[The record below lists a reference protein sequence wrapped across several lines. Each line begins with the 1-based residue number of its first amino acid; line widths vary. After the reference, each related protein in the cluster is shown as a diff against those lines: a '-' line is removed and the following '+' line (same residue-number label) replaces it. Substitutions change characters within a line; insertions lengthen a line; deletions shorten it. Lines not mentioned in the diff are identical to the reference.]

1 MVRFLQNICSGDTW
15 LFTRFDCYGINKRA
29 DLHTTIFHI
38 REIIMENIRIQDD
51 LYTYVNQAKLD
62 ELVIPED
69 MPVAGGFASL
79 STDVEKLMINEFNTM
94 CADASYPN
102 EYMANACALYM
113 MAKDVKRKKKHGIK
127 PALKNLAALKKITT
141 LRGYNLHAKEL
152 LFKGI
157 ALPISIAVEPN
168 MKDTTHHC
176 VMVTGPNVILPDASY
191 YKEGREQQRDQL
203 LNLWTGFAKQVLA
216 IAGHSEEECEALL
229 KDTLAFDAL
238 VAKYVKSRE
247 EWAEYVKM
255 YNPMKTGR
263 VAGMVKPLNLKK
275 LLTDLF
281 GFVPEEI
288 IVAEPRF
295 FKNFKEVFNAET
307 FDAYKNW
314 AYVVTLMGS
323 CSLLSEELRDLGGAF
338 HRALSGIA
346 ANSVPEKFAYQLASA
361 MYSEPVGLYYGEK
374 YFGEEAKKDITE
386 IVKQIVATYQKR
398 IATNEILEQATKE
411 KAILKLNKM
420 GLKLAYP
427 DRVEEIYN
435 KLVFDKSKSLFD
447 AVSALKRIRLEDNF
461 SKLGKEVDRS
471 HWAMPGHM
479 VNACYDP
486 FVNDITFPAAILQP
500 PFYSINQT
508 RSENLGGIGAV
519 IGHEISHAFDSNGA
533 KCDELGNL
541 NNWWT
546 KADEKKFNK
555 KVNAM
560 IKQFDGIEL
569 PWGVCNGKFTVSE
582 NIADNGGMAVTL
594 DIMSNSENVSFEEY
608 FSNWARVWCQKAK
621 PEYQALLLQV
631 DVHGPSY
638 LRANMPPRN
647 FPEWYAA
654 FNVKKTDKMY
664 LAPSKRVIIW

>member
-1 MVRFLQNICSGDTW
+1 MTVSERK
-15 LFTRFDCYGINKRA
+15 IN
-29 DLHTTIFHI
+29 
-38 REIIMENIRIQDD
+38 MEKLRIQDD

-62 ELVIPED
+62 ELVIPDD
-69 MPVAGGFASL
+69 MPVAGGFAAL
-79 STDVEKLMINEFNTM
+79 GTDVEKLMIGEFNDM
-94 CADASYPN
+94 CASAAYPN
-102 EYMANACALYM
+102 EHLARACTLFKL
-113 MAKDVKRKKKHGIK
+113 AKDVKRKKKHGIK
-127 PALKNLAALKKITT
+127 PVLKHLAILKKLGTV
-141 LRGYNLHAKEL
+141 RSFNLHTKEL
-152 LFKGI
+152 VLKDI
-157 ALPISIAVEPN
+157 AMPLNIMVEPN

-176 VMVTGPNVILPDASY
+176 VMVQGASVILPDVSY
-191 YKEGREQQRDQL
+191 YKNEQQRDAL
-203 LNLWTGFAKQVLA
+203 LGMWSGFAKQVLA
-216 IAGHSEEECEALL
+216 IAGHSEEDVDALIR
-229 KDTLAFDAL
+229 DTLAFDAL
-238 VAKYVKSRE
+238 VAKYAKSQE
-247 EWAEYVKM
+247 EWSEYTKM

-263 VAGMVKPLNLKK
+263 LAGMVKPLNLKK
-275 LLTDLF
+275 LLTDLL
-281 GFVPEEI
+281 GELPDEI
-288 IVAEPRF
+288 IVAEPRY
-295 FKNFKEVFNAET
+295 FKNFKEIFNPDT
-307 FDAYKNW
+307 FEMYKNW

-323 CSLLSEELRDLGGAF
+323 CSLLSEELRDLGGGF
-338 HRALSGIA
+338 RRALSGIA
-346 ANSVPEKFAYQLASA
+346 AVSSPEKFAYQLSSS

-386 IVKQIVATYQKR
+386 IVEQIVATYQKR
-398 IATNEILEQATKE
+398 IAENDILEQSTKD
-411 KAILKLNKM
+411 KAILKLSKM

-427 DRVEEIYN
+427 DRVEEIYS
-435 KLVFDKSKSLFD
+435 KLVFDESKSLFD
-447 AVSALKRIRLEDNF
+447 IVSSLRRIRLEENF
-461 SKLGKEVDRS
+461 SKLNKEVDRT

-546 KADEKKFNK
+546 KADERKFNK

-560 IKQFDGIEL
+560 IRQFDGIEL
-569 PWGVCNGKFTVSE
+569 PWGTVNGKFTVSE

-594 DIMSNSENVSFEEY
+594 DIMSRTEGASFEEY
-608 FSNWARVWCQKAK
+608 FTNWARVWCQKAK

-631 DVHGPSY
+631 DVHGPCY

-654 FNVKKTDKMY
+654 FNVKKTDGMY
-664 LAPSKRVIIW
+664 LAPSKRVVIW

>member
-1 MVRFLQNICSGDTW
+1 
-15 LFTRFDCYGINKRA
+15 
-29 DLHTTIFHI
+29 
-38 REIIMENIRIQDD
+38 MEKIRIQDD

-69 MPVAGGFASL
+69 MPVAGGFANL
-79 STDVEKLMINEFNTM
+79 STDVEKLMIGEFNTM
-94 CADASYPN
+94 CKNHAYPN
-102 EYMANACALYM
+102 EHLERACTLFTL
-113 MAKDVKRKKKHGIK
+113 AKDVKRKKKHGIK
-127 PALKNLAALKKITT
+127 PALKNLAILKKVGS
-141 LRGYNLHAKEL
+141 LRSFNLRAKEL
-152 LFKGI
+152 ALRGI
-157 ALPISIAVEPN
+157 AMPLNIMVEPN

-176 VMVTGPNVILPDASY
+176 VMVQGPSIILPDASY

-203 LNLWTGFAKQVLA
+203 LGLWSGFAKQVLA
-216 IAGHSEEECEALL
+216 IAGYGEEEIDLL
-229 KDTLAFDAL
+229 IKDTLAFDAL
-238 VAKYVKSRE
+238 VAKYVKSQE
-247 EWAEYVKM
+247 EWSEYVKM

-275 LLTDLF
+275 VLTDLF

-288 IVAEPRF
+288 IVAEPRY
-295 FKNFKEVFNAET
+295 FKNFKEVFNADT
-307 FDAYKNW
+307 FEMYKNW

-338 HRALSGIA
+338 RRALSGIA
-346 ANSVPEKFAYQLASA
+346 ANSSSEKFAYQLASS

-374 YFGEEAKKDITE
+374 YFGEEAKKDIIE

-398 IATNEILEQATKE
+398 IANNDILEQATKD
-411 KAILKLNKM
+411 KAILKLSKM
-420 GLKLAYP
+420 GLKMGYP
-427 DRVEEIYN
+427 DRVEDLYD
-435 KLVFDKSKSLFD
+435 KLVYDESKSLFD
-447 AVSALKRIRLEDNF
+447 IVTALRKIRMEDNF
-461 SKLGKEVDRS
+461 AKLNQEVDRT

-486 FVNDITFPAAILQP
+486 FVNDITFPAAILQA
-500 PFYSINQT
+500 PFYSIHQT

-546 KADEKKFNK
+546 KADERKFNK

-569 PWGVCNGKFTVSE
+569 PWGTVNGKFTVSE

-594 DIMSNSENVSFEEY
+594 DIMSNSEDVSFEEY
-608 FSNWARVWCQKAK
+608 FTNWAKVWCQKAK

-631 DVHGPSY
+631 DVHGPGY
-638 LRANMPPRN
+638 LRCNMPPRN
-647 FPEWYAA
+647 FPEWYAT
-654 FNVKKTDKMY
+654 FNVKKSDGMY
-664 LAPSKRVIIW
+664 LAPSKRVVIW

>member
-1 MVRFLQNICSGDTW
+1 
-15 LFTRFDCYGINKRA
+15 
-29 DLHTTIFHI
+29 
-38 REIIMENIRIQDD
+38 MENIRIQDD
-51 LYTYVNQAKLD
+51 LYTYVNQAKLE
-62 ELVIPED
+62 ELVIPDD

-79 STDVEKLMINEFNTM
+79 GTEVEKLMIGEFNAM
-94 CADASYPN
+94 SADGNYPN
-102 EYMANACALYM
+102 EHMERACTLFKL
-113 MAKDVKRKKKHGIK
+113 AKDVKRKKKHGIK
-127 PALKNLAALKKITT
+127 PALKNLAILKKLST
-141 LRGYNLHAKEL
+141 LRGYNLHTKEL
-152 LFKGI
+152 ILRGI
-157 ALPISIAVEPN
+157 NMPLNIMVEAN

-176 VMVTGPNVILPDASY
+176 VFLTGPGVILPDTTY
-191 YKEGREQQRDQL
+191 YQNEQQRDAL
-203 LNLWTGFAKQVLA
+203 LGMWSGFAQQVLT
-216 IAGHSEEECEALL
+216 IAGHSQEECAALL
-229 KDTLAFDAL
+229 QDTLAFDAL
-238 VAKYVKSRE
+238 IAKYVKSQE
-247 EWAEYVKM
+247 EWSEYTKM

-275 LLTDLF
+275 LLADLF
-281 GFVPEEI
+281 GFVPEQI

-295 FKNFKEVFNAET
+295 FKNFKEVFNADT
-307 FDAYKNW
+307 FQLYKSW
-314 AYVVTLMGS
+314 AYVTGLMDS
-323 CSLLSEELRDLGGAF
+323 CSLLTEELRELGGAF
-338 HRALSGIA
+338 FRALSGTA
-346 ANSVPEKFAYQLASA
+346 AAPSAEKFAYQLASGL
-361 MYSEPVGLYYGEK
+361 YSEPVGLYYGEK

-386 IVKQIVATYQKR
+386 IVQQIVATYQKR
-398 IATNEILEQATKE
+398 IECNDILEPATKE
-411 KAILKLNKM
+411 KAILKLSKM

-427 DRVEEIYN
+427 DRVEEIYS
-435 KLVFDKSKSLFD
+435 KLIFDESKSLFD
-447 AVSALKRIRLEDNF
+447 VVRSLKRIRMEENF
-461 SKLGKEVDRS
+461 AKLNKEVDRT

-486 FVNDITFPAAILQP
+486 FVNDITFPAAILQA

-546 KADEKKFNK
+546 KADERKFNK

-608 FSNWARVWCQKAK
+608 FANWARVWCQKAK

-647 FPEWYAA
+647 FSEWYAT
-654 FNVKKTDKMY
+654 FNVKKTDGMY
-664 LAPSKRVIIW
+664 LAPSKRIVIW

>member
-1 MVRFLQNICSGDTW
+1 
-15 LFTRFDCYGINKRA
+15 
-29 DLHTTIFHI
+29 
-38 REIIMENIRIQDD
+38 MEKVRIQDD
-51 LYTYVNQAKLD
+51 LYTYVNQAKLE
-62 ELVIPED
+62 ELVIPDD
-69 MPVAGGFASL
+69 MPMAGGFAAL
-79 STDVEKLMINEFNTM
+79 STDVEKLMIGEFNAM
-94 CADASYPN
+94 CKAKSYPN
-102 EYMANACALYM
+102 EHLERACTLYM
-113 MAKDVKRKKKHGIK
+113 LAKDVKRKKKHGIK
-127 PALKNLAALKKITT
+127 PALKNLAILKKLST
-141 LRGYNLHAKEL
+141 LRGYNLHTKEL
-152 LFKGI
+152 ILKGI
-157 ALPISIAVEPN
+157 EMPLNIMVEPN

-176 VMVTGPNVILPDASY
+176 VMIQGASVILPDVSY
-191 YKEGREQQRDQL
+191 YKNEQQRDQL
-203 LNLWTGFAKQVLA
+203 LGLWSNFAKQVLA
-216 IAGHSEEECEALL
+216 IAGHSEEEIELL
-229 KDTLAFDAL
+229 IQDTLAFDAL
-238 VAKYVKSRE
+238 IAKFAKSQE
-247 EWAEYVKM
+247 EWSEYVKM

-275 LLTDLF
+275 LLKDIF
-281 GFVPEEI
+281 GFIPEEI
-288 IVAEPRF
+288 IVTEPRY
-295 FKNFKEVFNAET
+295 FKNFKEIFNPDT
-307 FDAYKNW
+307 FEMYKRW

-323 CSLLSEELRDLGGAF
+323 CGLLSEELRDLGGAF
-338 HRALSGIA
+338 RRALSGIA
-346 ANSVPEKFAYQLASA
+346 ANSSAEKFAYQLASS

-386 IVKQIVATYQKR
+386 IVQQIVATYQMR
-398 IATNEILEQATKE
+398 IEANDILEPATKE
-411 KAILKLNKM
+411 KAILKLSVM
-420 GLKLAYP
+420 GLKLGYP

-435 KLVFDKSKSLFD
+435 KLVFDKSKSLFE
-447 AVSALKRIRLEDNF
+447 VVRALRTIRMEENF
-461 SKLGKEVDRS
+461 AKLGKEVDRT

-546 KADEKKFNK
+546 KADERKFNK

-594 DIMSNSENVSFEEY
+594 DIMSHSENVSFEEY
-608 FSNWARVWCQKAK
+608 FANWARVWCQKAK

-631 DVHGPSY
+631 DVHGPCY

-654 FNVKKTDKMY
+654 FNVKKTDGMY
-664 LAPSKRVIIW
+664 LAPSKRVVIW

>member
-1 MVRFLQNICSGDTW
+1 
-15 LFTRFDCYGINKRA
+15 
-29 DLHTTIFHI
+29 
-38 REIIMENIRIQDD
+38 MEKIRIQDD

-62 ELVIPED
+62 ELVIPDD
-69 MPVAGGFASL
+69 MPVAGGFAAL
-79 STDVEKLMINEFNTM
+79 SQDVEKLMIGEFNTM
-94 CADASYPN
+94 CQAESYPN
-102 EYMANACALYM
+102 EHLARACTLFKL
-113 MAKDVKRKKKHGIK
+113 AKDVKRKKKHGIK
-127 PALKNLAALKKITT
+127 PALKNLAILKKLGTM
-141 LRGYNLHAKEL
+141 RSFNLHAKEL
-152 LFKGI
+152 ALKGI
-157 ALPISIAVEPN
+157 STPMSIMVEPN

-176 VMVTGPNVILPDASY
+176 VMIQGPSVILPDTTY
-191 YKEGREQQRDQL
+191 YAEERAQQRDQL
-203 LNLWTGFAKQVLA
+203 LNLWNGFAKQVLS
-216 IAGHSEEECEALL
+216 IAGHNEEECDALL

-238 VAKYVKSRE
+238 VAKYVKSSE
-247 EWAEYVKM
+247 EWSEYTKM

-275 LLTDLF
+275 VLSDLF

-288 IVAEPRF
+288 IVAEPRY
-295 FKNFKEVFNAET
+295 FKNFKEVFNTDT
-307 FDAYKNW
+307 FEMYKNW
-314 AYVVTLMGS
+314 AYVTTLMGN

-346 ANSVPEKFAYQLASA
+346 ANSSAEKFAYQLASS

-398 IATNEILEQATKE
+398 IAENDILEQATKE
-411 KAILKLNKM
+411 KAILKLSKM

-427 DRVEEIYN
+427 DRVEDIYN
-435 KLVFDKSKSLFD
+435 KLVFDESKSLFD
-447 AVSALKRIRLEDNF
+447 IVSTLRQIRMADNF
-461 SKLGKEVDRS
+461 SKLGEEVDRT

-479 VNACYDP
+479 VYACYDP

-500 PFYSINQT
+500 PFYSINPT
-508 RSENLGGIGAV
+508 RTENLGGIGAV

-546 KADEKKFNK
+546 KADERKFNK
-555 KVNAM
+555 KVKAM

-594 DIMSNSENVSFEEY
+594 DIMRNSEGVSFEEY
-608 FSNWARVWCQKAK
+608 FANWARVWCQKAK
-621 PEYQALLLQV
+621 PEYQKLLLQV
-631 DVHGPSY
+631 DVHGPAY
-638 LRANMPPRN
+638 LRCNMPPRN
-647 FPEWYAA
+647 FSEWYET
-654 FNVKKTDKMY
+654 FGVKKSDKMY
-664 LAPSKRVIIW
+664 LAPSKRVVVW

>member
-1 MVRFLQNICSGDTW
+1 
-15 LFTRFDCYGINKRA
+15 
-29 DLHTTIFHI
+29 
-38 REIIMENIRIQDD
+38 MEKVRIQDD
-51 LYTYVNQAKLD
+51 LYTYVNQAKLE
-62 ELVIPED
+62 ELVILDD
-69 MPVAGGFASL
+69 MPIAGGFAAL
-79 STDVEKLMINEFNTM
+79 STDVEKLMIGEFNAM
-94 CADASYPN
+94 CKAASYPN
-102 EYMANACALYM
+102 EHLARACTLYTL
-113 MAKDVKRKKKHGIK
+113 AKDVKRKKKHGIK
-127 PALKNLAALKKITT
+127 PVLKHLAILKKLGTM
-141 LRGYNLHAKEL
+141 RSFNLHAKEL
-152 LFKGI
+152 LLKDI
-157 ALPISIAVEPN
+157 AMPISIAVEPN

-176 VMVTGPNVILPDASY
+176 VMIQGPSVILPDASY
-191 YKEGREQQRDQL
+191 YSEGKEQQRDML
-203 LNLWTGFAKQVLA
+203 LSMWSNSTKQVLA
-216 IAGHSEEECEALL
+216 IAGHSDEEIELL
-229 KDTLAFDAL
+229 IQDTLAFDAL
-238 VAKYVKSRE
+238 VAKYVKTSE
-247 EWAEYVKM
+247 EWSEYTKM

-263 VAGMVKPLNLKK
+263 FAGMVKPLNLKK

-281 GFVPEEI
+281 GFVPAEI
-288 IVAEPRF
+288 IVAEPRY
-295 FKNFKEVFNAET
+295 FKNFKEIFNQDT
-307 FDAYKNW
+307 FEIYKKW
-314 AYVVTLMGS
+314 AYVITLMGS

-346 ANSVPEKFAYQLASA
+346 AVSSPEKFAYQLASG
-361 MYSEPVGLYYGEK
+361 MFSEPVGLYYGEK
-374 YFGEEAKKDITE
+374 YFGEEAKKDIID
-386 IVKQIVATYQKR
+386 IVQRIVATYQKR
-398 IATNEILEQATKE
+398 IADNDILEQATKE
-411 KAILKLNKM
+411 KAILKLSKM
-420 GLKLAYP
+420 GIKMGYP
-427 DRVEEIYN
+427 DRVEEIYS

-447 AVSALKRIRLEDNF
+447 IVTSLRKIRMEENF
-461 SKLGKEVDRS
+461 AKLNKEVDRT

-546 KADEKKFNK
+546 KADERKFNK

-569 PWGVCNGKFTVSE
+569 PWGTVNGKFTVSE

-594 DIMSNSENVSFEEY
+594 DIMSNSNGVSFEEY
-608 FSNWARVWCQKAK
+608 FTNWAKVWCQKAK

-631 DVHGPSY
+631 DVHGPCC

-654 FNVKKTDKMY
+654 FNVKKTDGMY